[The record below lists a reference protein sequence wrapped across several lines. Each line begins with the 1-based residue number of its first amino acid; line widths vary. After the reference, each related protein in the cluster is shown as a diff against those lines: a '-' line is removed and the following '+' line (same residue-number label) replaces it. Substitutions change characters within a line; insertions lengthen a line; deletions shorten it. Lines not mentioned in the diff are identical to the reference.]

1 MSIRITLPAKDAK
14 KLKEKIMPSIE
25 SVQDE
30 DFGGEEWELLA
41 TIDPGAL
48 KVLNELLEAETKG
61 RGKVETVSF
70 ATVKEG
76 DEVDD

>member
-1 MSIRITLPAKDAK
+1 MSIRITLPSKEAK

-41 TIDPGAL
+41 IIDPGAL
-48 KVLNELLEAETKG
+48 RVLNDLLETETKG
-61 RGKVETVSF
+61 RGKIETVSF